1 MIFKIAWRNIYRNKK
16 RSLITITSIFAALF
30 LIILMRALQFGFYD
44 KLIETVVESYAGYVE
59 IHADGFWDNQNL
71 DNSMQVDQELLDKI
85 KSVEGVE
92 NIVQRLQTF
101 SLISMGDKTKGA
113 VINGINLSEE
123 QKITDWNKK
132 MLSGSFD
139 IKKNEIIIGKGI
151 AEFFNISENDTLIL
165 YGQGYRGM
173 MAAGKYPVKGIID
186 LKNPDLNKLGVFMT
200 MESARNYVSS
210 DDISTHII
218 IDKEKYYEEKK
229 IVENL
234 DNVLSDRYEVMT
246 WKETLP
252 EIEQT
257 ITADS
262 AGGLIMAFILY
273 VIVVFGMFGTVLMM
287 TEERKYE
294 FGVLISIG
302 MSRAR
307 LFGIILIETVILSM
321 VGVFLAIAVTFPI
334 CYYYNINPINM
345 ATLMGEGADQMMQEM
360 GFSPIAPM
368 STSLDIPLSHA
379 LVIFLFSLLISIYP
393 AIKIAKLNPV
403 KSMKV

>member
-16 RSLITITSIFAALF
+16 RSLITITSIFGALF

-59 IHADGFWDNQNL
+59 VHADGFWDNQNL
-71 DNSMQVDQELLDKI
+71 DNSMEVNQSLINDI

-101 SLISMGDKTKGA
+101 SLISMGEKTKGG
-113 VINGINLSEE
+113 VINGINISEE
-123 QKITDWNKK
+123 QKITDWSKK
-132 MLSGSFD
+132 MVSGSFD
-139 IKKNEIIIGKGI
+139 IGDDEIIIGKGI
-151 AEFFNISENDTLIL
+151 AEYFDIKEDDTLIL

-186 LKNPDLNKLGVFMT
+186 LKNPDLNKLGIFMT
-200 MESARNYVSS
+200 IESARNYVSS
-210 DDISTHII
+210 KEISTHII
-218 IDKEKYYEEKK
+218 IDKEKYYKEEN
-229 IVENL
+229 IVVDL
-234 DNVLSDRYEVMT
+234 SNVLSKDYEIMS

-262 AGGLIMAFILY
+262 AGGVIMAFILY
-273 VIVVFGMFGTVLMM
+273 IIVVFGMFGTVLMM

-302 MSRAR
+302 MSRIR
-307 LFGIILIETVILSM
+307 LFGIVLIETVILSM
-321 VGVFLAIAVTFPI
+321 IGVVLAILITYPI
-334 CYYYNINPINM
+334 CYYYYLNPIDM
-345 ATLMGEGADQMMQEM
+345 ADLMGEGADQMMEEM

-368 STSLDIPLSHA
+368 SIEWNIPFTHA
-379 LVIFLFSLLISIYP
+379 LVIFISSLLISIYP
-393 AIKIAKLNPV
+393 AIKISKLNPV
-403 KSMKV
+403 KSMKI

>member
-16 RSLITITSIFAALF
+16 RSLITITSVFAALF

-59 IHADGFWDNQNL
+59 IHADGFWDNQSL
-71 DNSMQVDQELLDKI
+71 DNSMQVDQQLLDDI
-85 KSVEGVE
+85 QSVEGVE

-101 SLISMGDKTKGA
+101 SLISVGEKTKGG
-113 VINGINLSEE
+113 VINGVNLSEE

-132 MLSGSFD
+132 MVSGSFD
-139 IKKNEIIIGKGI
+139 LRDNEIIIAKGI
-151 AEFFNISENDTLIL
+151 AEFFSISENDTLIL

-173 MAAGKYPVKGIID
+173 MAAGKYPVKGVID
-186 LKNPDLNKLGVFMT
+186 LKNPDLNKIGLFMT
-200 MESARNYVSS
+200 MESVRNYVSS
-210 DDISTHII
+210 NEISTHII
-218 IDKEKYYEEKK
+218 IDKEKYYNEDK
-229 IVENL
+229 IVEDL
-234 DNVLSDRYEVMT
+234 GIILSDDYEVMT

-287 TEERKYE
+287 TEERKYK
-294 FGVLISIG
+294 FGVLISVG
-302 MSRAR
+302 MSRIR
-307 LFGIILIETVILSM
+307 LFGIILIETIILSM
-321 VGVFLAIAVTFPI
+321 VGVVLAVMVTYPI
-334 CYYYNINPINM
+334 SIYYNINPIDM
-345 ATLMGEGADQMMQEM
+345 AILMGDGADQMIEEM
-360 GFSPIAPM
+360 GFSPMIPM
-368 STSLDIPLSHA
+368 SISWDIPLSHS
-379 LVIFLFSLLISIYP
+379 LVIFIFSLLISIYP
-393 AIKIAKLNPV
+393 AIKISKLNPV

>member
-16 RSLITITSIFAALF
+16 RSLITITSVFAALL

-59 IHADGFWDNQNL
+59 IHADGFWDNQSL
-71 DNSMQVDQELLDKI
+71 DNSMQVDQQLLDDI
-85 KSVEGVE
+85 QSVEGVE

-101 SLISMGDKTKGA
+101 SLISVGEKTKGG

-132 MLSGSFD
+132 MVSGSFD
-139 IKKNEIIIGKGI
+139 LSDNEIIIAKGI
-151 AEFFNISENDTLIL
+151 AEFFDISENDTLIL

-173 MAAGKYPVKGIID
+173 MAAGKYPVKGVID
-186 LKNPDLNKLGVFMT
+186 LKNPDLNKIGLFMT
-200 MESARNYVSS
+200 MESVRNYVSS
-210 DDISTHII
+210 DEISTHII
-218 IDKEKYYEEKK
+218 IGKEKYYDEGK
-229 IVENL
+229 IVEDL
-234 DNVLSDRYEVMT
+234 GLILSDDYEVMT

-302 MSRAR
+302 MSRIR
-307 LFGIILIETVILSM
+307 LFGIILVETIILSM
-321 VGVFLAIAVTFPI
+321 VGVVLAVMVTYPI
-334 CYYYNINPINM
+334 SIYYNINPIDM
-345 ATLMGEGADQMMQEM
+345 AILMGDGANQMIEEM
-360 GFSPIAPM
+360 GFSPMIPM
-368 STSLDIPLSHA
+368 SISWDIPLSHS
-379 LVIFLFSLLISIYP
+379 LVIFIFSLLISIYP
-393 AIKIAKLNPV
+393 AIKISKLNPV

>member
-16 RSLITITSIFAALF
+16 RSLITITSVFAALL

-59 IHADGFWDNQNL
+59 IHADGFWDNQSL
-71 DNSMQVDQELLDKI
+71 DNSMQVDQQLLDDI
-85 KSVEGVE
+85 QSVEGVE

-101 SLISMGDKTKGA
+101 SLISVGEKTKGG

-132 MLSGSFD
+132 MVSGSFD
-139 IKKNEIIIGKGI
+139 LSDNEIIIAKGI
-151 AEFFNISENDTLIL
+151 AEFFGISENDTLIL

-173 MAAGKYPVKGIID
+173 MAAGKYPVKGVID
-186 LKNPDLNKLGVFMT
+186 LKNPDLNKIGLFMT
-200 MESARNYVSS
+200 METVRNYVSS
-210 DDISTHII
+210 DEISTHII
-218 IDKEKYYEEKK
+218 IGKEKYYDEGK
-229 IVENL
+229 IVEDL
-234 DNVLSDRYEVMT
+234 GLILSDDYEVMT

-294 FGVLISIG
+294 FGVLISVG
-302 MSRAR
+302 MSRIR
-307 LFGIILIETVILSM
+307 LFGIILVETIILSM
-321 VGVFLAIAVTFPI
+321 VGVVLAVMVTYPI
-334 CYYYNINPINM
+334 SIYYNINPIDM
-345 ATLMGEGADQMMQEM
+345 AILMGDGANQMIEEM
-360 GFSPIAPM
+360 GFSPMIPM
-368 STSLDIPLSHA
+368 SISWDIPLSHS
-379 LVIFLFSLLISIYP
+379 LVIFIFSLLISIYP
-393 AIKIAKLNPV
+393 AIKIFKLNPV

>member
-16 RSLITITSIFAALF
+16 RSLITITSLFGALF

-59 IHADGFWDNQNL
+59 VHADGFWDNQNL
-71 DNSMQVDQELLDKI
+71 DNSMEVNQSLINDI

-101 SLISMGDKTKGA
+101 SLISMGEKTKGG
-113 VINGINLSEE
+113 VINGINISEE
-123 QKITDWNKK
+123 QKITDWSKK
-132 MLSGSFD
+132 MVSGSFD
-139 IKKNEIIIGKGI
+139 IGDDEIIIGKGI
-151 AEFFNISENDTLIL
+151 AEYFDIKEDDTLIL

-186 LKNPDLNKLGVFMT
+186 LKNPDLNKLGIFMT
-200 MESARNYVSS
+200 IESARNYVSS
-210 DDISTHII
+210 KEISTHII
-218 IDKEKYYEEKK
+218 IDKEKYYKEEN
-229 IVENL
+229 IVVDL
-234 DNVLSDRYEVMT
+234 SNVLSKDYEIMS

-262 AGGLIMAFILY
+262 AGGVIMAFILY
-273 VIVVFGMFGTVLMM
+273 IIVVFGMFGTVLMM

-302 MSRAR
+302 MSRIR
-307 LFGIILIETVILSM
+307 LFGIVLIETVILSM
-321 VGVFLAIAVTFPI
+321 IGVVLAILITYPI
-334 CYYYNINPINM
+334 CYYYYLNPIDM
-345 ATLMGEGADQMMQEM
+345 ADLMGEGADQMMEEM

-368 STSLDIPLSHA
+368 SIEWNIPLTHA
-379 LVIFLFSLLISIYP
+379 LVIFISSLLISIYP
-393 AIKIAKLNPV
+393 AIKISKLNPV
-403 KSMKV
+403 KSMKI

>member
-16 RSLITITSIFAALF
+16 RSLITITSIFGALF

-71 DNSMQVDQELLDKI
+71 DNSMEVDQSLINDI

-101 SLISMGDKTKGA
+101 SLISMGEKTKGG
-113 VINGINLSEE
+113 VVNGINISEE
-123 QKITDWNKK
+123 QKITDWSKK
-132 MLSGSFD
+132 MVSGSFD
-139 IKKNEIIIGKGI
+139 IGDDEIIIGKGI
-151 AEFFNISENDTLIL
+151 AEYFDIKEDDTLIL

-186 LKNPDLNKLGVFMT
+186 LKNPDLNKLGIFMT
-200 MESARNYVSS
+200 IESARNYVSS
-210 DDISTHII
+210 KEISTHII
-218 IDKEKYYEEKK
+218 IDKEKYYKEEN
-229 IVENL
+229 IVVDL
-234 DNVLSDRYEVMT
+234 SNVLSKDYEIMS

-262 AGGLIMAFILY
+262 AGGVIMAFILY
-273 VIVVFGMFGTVLMM
+273 IIVVFGMFGTVLMM

-302 MSRAR
+302 MSRIR
-307 LFGIILIETVILSM
+307 LFGIVLIETVILSM
-321 VGVFLAIAVTFPI
+321 IGVILAILITYPI
-334 CYYYNINPINM
+334 CYYYYLNPIDM
-345 ATLMGEGADQMMQEM
+345 ADLMGEGADLMMEEM

-368 STSLDIPLSHA
+368 SIEWDIPLTHA
-379 LVIFLFSLLISIYP
+379 LVIFISSLLISIYP
-393 AIKIAKLNPV
+393 AIKISKLNPV
-403 KSMKV
+403 KSMKI

>member
-1 MIFKIAWRNIYRNKK
+1 MILKIAWRNIYRNKK
-16 RSLITITSIFAALF
+16 RSLITITSVFAALF

-59 IHADGFWDNQNL
+59 IHADGFWDNQSL
-71 DNSMQVDQELLDKI
+71 DNSMVVNQELLDDI
-85 KSVEGVE
+85 QSVDGVE

-101 SLISMGDKTKGA
+101 SLISMGEKTRGG
-113 VINGINLSEE
+113 VINGVNLSEE
-123 QKITDWNKK
+123 QKIT
-132 MLSGSFD
+132 GSFD
-139 IKKNEIIIGKGI
+139 LGYNEIIIGKGI
-151 AEFFNISENDTLIL
+151 AEFFKVSENDTLIL

-186 LKNPDLNKLGVFMT
+186 LKNPNLNKLGIFMT

-210 DDISTHII
+210 DEISTHII
-218 IDKEKYYEEKK
+218 IDKERYFEEEK
-229 IVENL
+229 IVQEL
-234 DNVLSDRYEVMT
+234 GSILSDEYEIMT

-302 MSRAR
+302 MSRLR
-307 LFGIILIETVILSM
+307 LFGIILLETIILSM
-321 VGVFLAIAVTFPI
+321 FGVILAIIVTYPI
-334 CYYYNINPINM
+334 CFYYNLNPIDM
-345 ATLMGEGADQMMQEM
+345 AILMGEGADQMMEEM

-368 STSLDIPLSHA
+368 SISLDIPLSHA
-379 LVIFLFSLLISIYP
+379 LIIFIFSLLISIYP
-393 AIKIAKLNPV
+393 AIKISKLNPV
-403 KSMKV
+403 KSMKA

>member
-16 RSLITITSIFAALF
+16 RSLITITSVFAALL

-59 IHADGFWDNQNL
+59 IHADGFWDNQSL
-71 DNSMQVDQELLDKI
+71 DNSMQVDQQLLDDI
-85 KSVEGVE
+85 QSVEGVE

-101 SLISMGDKTKGA
+101 SLISVGEKTKGG

-132 MLSGSFD
+132 MVSGSFD
-139 IKKNEIIIGKGI
+139 LSDNEIIIAKGI
-151 AEFFNISENDTLIL
+151 AEFFGISENDTLIL

-173 MAAGKYPVKGIID
+173 MAAGKYPVKGVID
-186 LKNPDLNKLGVFMT
+186 LKNPDLNKIGLFMN
-200 MESARNYVSS
+200 METVRNYVSS
-210 DDISTHII
+210 DEISTHII
-218 IDKEKYYEEKK
+218 IGKEKYYDEGK
-229 IVENL
+229 IVEDL
-234 DNVLSDRYEVMT
+234 GLILSDDYEVMT

-302 MSRAR
+302 MSRIR
-307 LFGIILIETVILSM
+307 LFGIILVETIVLSM
-321 VGVFLAIAVTFPI
+321 AGVVLAVMVTYPI
-334 CYYYNINPINM
+334 SIYYNINPIDM
-345 ATLMGEGADQMMQEM
+345 AILMGDGAVQMIEEM
-360 GFSPIAPM
+360 GFSPMIPM
-368 STSLDIPLSHA
+368 SISWDIPLSHS
-379 LVIFLFSLLISIYP
+379 LVIFIFSLLISIYP
-393 AIKIAKLNPV
+393 AIKISKLNPV

>member
-16 RSLITITSIFAALF
+16 RSLITISSIFAALF

-44 KLIETVVESYAGYVE
+44 KLIETVVESYAGYV
-59 IHADGFWDNQNL
+59 HADGFWDNQSL
-71 DNSMQVDQELLDKI
+71 DNSMEVDQSLLDNI
-85 KSVEGVE
+85 KTVEGVD

-101 SLISMGDKTKGA
+101 TLISMGNKTKGG
-113 VINGINLSEE
+113 VINGINILDE
-123 QKITDWNKK
+123 QKITDWSKK
-132 MLSGSFD
+132 MVSGTFEIND
-139 IKKNEIIIGKGI
+139 DEIIVGKGI
-151 AEFFNISENDTLIL
+151 AEYFDVKENDTLIL

-173 MAAGKYPVKGIID
+173 MAAGKYPVAGIID
-186 LKNPDLNKLGVFMT
+186 LKNPDLNKLGIFMT
-200 MESARNYVSS
+200 IESARSYVSS

-218 IDKEKYYEEKK
+218 IDKERYYDEIK
-229 IVENL
+229 IVN
-234 DNVLSDRYEVMT
+234 DLSETLPEDYEIMT

-273 VIVVFGMFGTVLMM
+273 IIVIFGMFGTVLMM

-302 MSRAR
+302 MSRIR
-307 LFGIILIETVILSM
+307 LFGIILIETIILSM
-321 VGVFLAIAVTFPI
+321 IGVVLAVVITHPI
-334 CYYYNINPINM
+334 CYYYNLNPIDM
-345 ATLMGEGADQMMQEM
+345 AVLMGDGADQMMQEL

-368 STSLDIPLSHA
+368 SISWSIPLTHA
-379 LVIFLFSLLISIYP
+379 LVIFISSIIISVYP
-393 AIKIAKLNPV
+393 AIKISKLDPV
-403 KSMKV
+403 KSMKI

>member
-16 RSLITITSIFAALF
+16 RSLITITSVFAALL

-59 IHADGFWDNQNL
+59 IHADGFWDNQSL
-71 DNSMQVDQELLDKI
+71 DNSMQVDQQLLDDI
-85 KSVEGVE
+85 QSVEGVE

-101 SLISMGDKTKGA
+101 SLISVGEKTKGG
-113 VINGINLSEE
+113 VINGINVSEE

-132 MLSGSFD
+132 MVSGSFD
-139 IKKNEIIIGKGI
+139 LGDNEIIIAKGI
-151 AEFFNISENDTLIL
+151 AEFFGISENDTLIL

-173 MAAGKYPVKGIID
+173 MAAGKYPVKGVID
-186 LKNPDLNKLGVFMT
+186 LKNPDLNKIGLFMT
-200 MESARNYVSS
+200 MESVRNYVSS
-210 DDISTHII
+210 DEISTHII
-218 IDKEKYYEEKK
+218 IGKEKYYDEGK
-229 IVENL
+229 IVEDL
-234 DNVLSDRYEVMT
+234 GLILSDDYEVMT

-302 MSRAR
+302 MSRIR
-307 LFGIILIETVILSM
+307 LFGIILVETIILSM
-321 VGVFLAIAVTFPI
+321 VGVVLAVMVTYPI
-334 CYYYNINPINM
+334 SIYYNINPIDM
-345 ATLMGEGADQMMQEM
+345 AILMGDGAVQMIEEM
-360 GFSPIAPM
+360 GFSPMIPM
-368 STSLDIPLSHA
+368 SISWDIPLSHS
-379 LVIFLFSLLISIYP
+379 LVIFIFSLLISIYP
-393 AIKIAKLNPV
+393 AIKISKLNPV
-403 KSMKV
+403 KSMKI

>member
-16 RSLITITSIFAALF
+16 RSLITITSIFGALF

-71 DNSMQVDQELLDKI
+71 DNSMEVDQSLINDI

-101 SLISMGDKTKGA
+101 SLISMGEKTKGG
-113 VINGINLSEE
+113 VINGINISEE
-123 QKITDWNKK
+123 QKITDWSKK
-132 MLSGSFD
+132 MVSGSFD
-139 IKKNEIIIGKGI
+139 IGDDEIIIGKGI
-151 AEFFNISENDTLIL
+151 AEYFDIKEDDTLIL

-186 LKNPDLNKLGVFMT
+186 LKNPDLNKLGIFMT
-200 MESARNYVSS
+200 IESARNYVSS
-210 DDISTHII
+210 EEISTHII
-218 IDKEKYYEEKK
+218 IDKEKYYKEEN
-229 IVENL
+229 IVVDL
-234 DNVLSDRYEVMT
+234 SNVLSKDYEIMS

-257 ITADS
+257 ITADN
-262 AGGLIMAFILY
+262 AGGVIMAFILY
-273 VIVVFGMFGTVLMM
+273 IIVVFGMFGTVLMM

-302 MSRAR
+302 MSRIR
-307 LFGIILIETVILSM
+307 LFGIVLIETVILSM
-321 VGVFLAIAVTFPI
+321 IGVVLAILITYPI
-334 CYYYNINPINM
+334 CYYYYLNPIDM
-345 ATLMGEGADQMMQEM
+345 ADLMGEGADLMMEEM

-368 STSLDIPLSHA
+368 SIEWNIPLTHA
-379 LVIFLFSLLISIYP
+379 LVIFISSLLISIYP
-393 AIKIAKLNPV
+393 AIKISKLNPV
-403 KSMKV
+403 KSMKI

>member
-1 MIFKIAWRNIYRNKK
+1 MKYMIQNLQQRKNLVGHLKGHV
-16 RSLITITSIFAALF
+16 FAALL

-59 IHADGFWDNQNL
+59 IHADGFWDNQSL
-71 DNSMQVDQELLDKI
+71 DNSMQVDQQLLDDI
-85 KSVEGVE
+85 QSVEGVE

-101 SLISMGDKTKGA
+101 SLISVGEKTKGG

-132 MLSGSFD
+132 MVSGSFD
-139 IKKNEIIIGKGI
+139 LSDNEIIIAKGI
-151 AEFFNISENDTLIL
+151 AEFFGISENDTLIL

-173 MAAGKYPVKGIID
+173 MAAGKYPVKGVID
-186 LKNPDLNKLGVFMT
+186 LKNPDLNKIGLFMT
-200 MESARNYVSS
+200 METVRNYVSS
-210 DDISTHII
+210 DEISTHII
-218 IDKEKYYEEKK
+218 IGKEKYYDEGK
-229 IVENL
+229 IVEDL
-234 DNVLSDRYEVMT
+234 GLILSDDYEVMT

-294 FGVLISIG
+294 FGVLISVG
-302 MSRAR
+302 MSRIR
-307 LFGIILIETVILSM
+307 LFGIILVETIILSM
-321 VGVFLAIAVTFPI
+321 VGVVLAVMVTYPI
-334 CYYYNINPINM
+334 SIYYNINPIDM
-345 ATLMGEGADQMMQEM
+345 ALLMGDGANQMIEEM
-360 GFSPIAPM
+360 GFSPMIPM
-368 STSLDIPLSHA
+368 SISWDIPLSHS
-379 LVIFLFSLLISIYP
+379 LVIFIFSLLISIYP
-393 AIKIAKLNPV
+393 AIKISKLNPV

>member
-16 RSLITITSIFAALF
+16 RSLITITSIFGALF

-71 DNSMQVDQELLDKI
+71 DNSMEVDQSLINDI

-101 SLISMGDKTKGA
+101 SLISMGEKTKGG
-113 VINGINLSEE
+113 VVNGINISEE
-123 QKITDWNKK
+123 QKITDWSKK
-132 MLSGSFD
+132 MVSGSFD
-139 IKKNEIIIGKGI
+139 IGDDEIIIGKGI
-151 AEFFNISENDTLIL
+151 AEYFDIKEDDTLIL

-186 LKNPDLNKLGVFMT
+186 LKNPDLNKLGIFMT
-200 MESARNYVSS
+200 IESARNYVSS
-210 DDISTHII
+210 KEISTHII
-218 IDKEKYYEEKK
+218 IDKEKYYKEEN
-229 IVENL
+229 IVVDL
-234 DNVLSDRYEVMT
+234 SNVLSKDYEIMS

-262 AGGLIMAFILY
+262 AGGVIMAFILY
-273 VIVVFGMFGTVLMM
+273 IIVVFGMFGTVLMM

-302 MSRAR
+302 MSRIR
-307 LFGIILIETVILSM
+307 LFGIVLIETVILSM
-321 VGVFLAIAVTFPI
+321 IGVVLAILITYPI
-334 CYYYNINPINM
+334 CYYYYLNPIDM
-345 ATLMGEGADQMMQEM
+345 ADLMGEGADQMMEEM

-368 STSLDIPLSHA
+368 SIEWNIPLTHA
-379 LVIFLFSLLISIYP
+379 LVIFISSLLISIYP
-393 AIKIAKLNPV
+393 AIKISKLNPV
-403 KSMKV
+403 KSMKI

>member
-16 RSLITITSIFAALF
+16 RSLITITSVFAALF

-59 IHADGFWDNQNL
+59 IHADGFWDNQSL
-71 DNSMQVDQELLDKI
+71 DNSMQVDQQLLDNI
-85 KSVEGVE
+85 NSVEGVE

-101 SLISMGDKTKGA
+101 SLISVGEKTKGG
-113 VINGINLSEE
+113 VINGVNLSEE

-132 MLSGSFD
+132 MVSGSFD
-139 IKKNEIIIGKGI
+139 LSDNEIIIAKGI
-151 AEFFNISENDTLIL
+151 AEFFGISENDTLIL

-173 MAAGKYPVKGIID
+173 MAAGKYPIKGVID
-186 LKNPDLNKLGVFMT
+186 LKNPDLNKIGLFMT
-200 MESARNYVSS
+200 MESVRNYVSS

-218 IDKEKYYEEKK
+218 IDKEKYYNEDK
-229 IVENL
+229 IVEDL
-234 DNVLSDRYEVMT
+234 GLILSDDYEVMT

-294 FGVLISIG
+294 FGVLISVG
-302 MSRAR
+302 MSRIR
-307 LFGIILIETVILSM
+307 LFGIILVETIILSM
-321 VGVFLAIAVTFPI
+321 VGVVLAVMVTYPI
-334 CYYYNINPINM
+334 SIYYNINPIDM
-345 ATLMGEGADQMMQEM
+345 AILMGDGANQMIEEM
-360 GFSPIAPM
+360 GFSPMIPM
-368 STSLDIPLSHA
+368 SISWDIPLSHS
-379 LVIFLFSLLISIYP
+379 LVIFIFSLLISIYP
-393 AIKIAKLNPV
+393 AIKISKLNPV

>member
-16 RSLITITSIFAALF
+16 RSLITISSIFAALF

-59 IHADGFWDNQNL
+59 VHADGFWDNQSL
-71 DNSMQVDQELLDKI
+71 DNSMEVDQSLLDNI
-85 KSVEGVE
+85 KTLEGVD

-101 SLISMGDKTKGA
+101 TLISMGNKTKGG
-113 VINGINLSEE
+113 VINGINILDE
-123 QKITDWNKK
+123 QKITDWSKK
-132 MLSGSFD
+132 MVSGTFEIND
-139 IKKNEIIIGKGI
+139 NEIIVGKGI
-151 AEFFNISENDTLIL
+151 AEYFGVKENDTLIL

-173 MAAGKYPVKGIID
+173 MAAGKYPVAGVID
-186 LKNPDLNKLGVFMT
+186 LKNPDLNKLGIFMT
-200 MESARNYVSS
+200 IESARSYVSS

-218 IDKEKYYEEKK
+218 IDKERYYDEIK
-229 IVENL
+229 IVN
-234 DNVLSDRYEVMT
+234 DLSETLPEDYEIMT

-273 VIVVFGMFGTVLMM
+273 IIVIFGMFGTVLMM

-302 MSRAR
+302 MSRIR
-307 LFGIILIETVILSM
+307 LFGIILIETIILSM
-321 VGVFLAIAVTFPI
+321 IGVVLAVVITHPI
-334 CYYYNINPINM
+334 CYYYNLNPIDM
-345 ATLMGEGADQMMQEM
+345 AVLMGDGADQMMQEL

-368 STSLDIPLSHA
+368 SISWSIPLTHA
-379 LVIFLFSLLISIYP
+379 LVIFISSIIISVYP
-393 AIKIAKLNPV
+393 AIKISKLDPV
-403 KSMKV
+403 KSMKI